1 MPVVIPDIPN
11 EVVAGA
17 ASGGTIGAQGTPDSG
32 VTFKTLKTASDG
44 TLADNATLQAG
55 TALAGGIMS
64 YREMV
69 ARALVG
75 SVKYLTGSVALANA
89 QTGAITF
96 VDQNNTS
103 YSTVTTGKTL
113 YIAYIDA
120 TCNTTS
126 TDVLQTS
133 LLTLTDGTNLKY
145 QYLVSQQT
153 PPRELAIPI
162 TLASATTLTVKAG
175 TSSAGANF
183 AGSMY
188 VSLLV
193 WEE

>member
-1 MPVVIPDIPN
+1 MTIVIPDIPS
-11 EVVAGA
+11 EVEAGSA
-17 ASGGTIGAQGTPDSG
+17 GGGTVAVQGSPDNG

-44 TLADNATLQAG
+44 TLASNDTLQAG
-55 TALAGGIMS
+55 TTLAGGMMS

-75 SVKYLTGSVALANA
+75 NVKYLTGSVALANA
-89 QTGAITF
+89 QTAAISF

-113 YIAYIDA
+113 YIAAIDA

-145 QYLVSQQT
+145 QFLVSQNT
-153 PPRELAIPI
+153 PLRELPIPI

-188 VSLLV
+188 ISIVC